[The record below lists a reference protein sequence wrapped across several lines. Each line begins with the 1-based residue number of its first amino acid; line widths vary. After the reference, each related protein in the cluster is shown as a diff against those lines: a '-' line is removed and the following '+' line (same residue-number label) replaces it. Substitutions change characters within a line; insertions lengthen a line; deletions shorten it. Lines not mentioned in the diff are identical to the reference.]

1 MFTKR
6 FGLEIEFTGITR
18 QKAAETA
25 AHYLNGTVDVAGDY
39 YDTHRITAPDGR
51 IWKVMYDG
59 SIHCQKK
66 EGRRAMPAD
75 SSYSVELVSPILR
88 YREDIGQIQA
98 LARRLRKAGG
108 FANKSCGI
116 HIHLDGSDHTP
127 RSIRNFVNI
136 IYAHNDLLYKS
147 LQIAPERMRYCKKM
161 DAILVGRM
169 NEVKRKTLKQI
180 ESIWYENY
188 TGSRNGHYHQSRYHF
203 LNLPLLLSSFH

>member
-25 AHYLNGTVDVAGDY
+25 AHFLGGTVDAAGNY

-51 IWKVMYDG
+51 IWKIMYDG

-66 EGRRAMPAD
+66 EGRRAITAD
-75 SSYSVELVSPILR
+75 SSYSVELVSPILS
-88 YREDIGQIQA
+88 YREDIDTVQA

-116 HIHLDGSDHTP
+116 HIHLDGASHTP
-127 RSIRNFVNI
+127 RSIRNLVNI
-136 IYAHNDLLYKS
+136 I
-147 LQIAPERMRYCKKM
+147 
-161 DAILVGRM
+161 
-169 NEVKRKTLKQI
+169 
-180 ESIWYENY
+180 
-188 TGSRNGHYHQSRYHF
+188 
-203 LNLPLLLSSFH
+203 